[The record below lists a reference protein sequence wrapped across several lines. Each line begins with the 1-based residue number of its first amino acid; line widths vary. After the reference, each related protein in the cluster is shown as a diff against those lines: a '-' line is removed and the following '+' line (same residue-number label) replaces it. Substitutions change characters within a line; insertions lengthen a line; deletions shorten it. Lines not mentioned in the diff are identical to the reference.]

1 MSTTTRTDL
10 VQVLPTARLDL
21 ELTPGPVATG
31 LSAALAA
38 VAALTCALTLFVPGV
53 LTGPPAMN
61 GSARGTAL
69 VALVVAVPALVT
81 AMVLGRAGSVRAVP
95 VWTGAVAYLLY
106 NAVLFVLAI
115 PFGDL
120 FLLDVAT
127 LSLALWS
134 LVTVLHGL
142 DVPRFGALF
151 ARAAPVRAVAVYV
164 WVVVGL
170 NTLAW
175 AAPVVRAM
183 TTDGPPAFLAGTGL
197 TTSPTYIQD
206 LAFWLPAMAVAAGWL
221 WRRAAWGFLV
231 VGSGLVMWVVE
242 SLGIAVDQWLGHAAD
257 PGSAVASV
265 SISPAFAVLAVVG
278 MVPVV
283 ALLRN
288 LPSGA
293 GRAPGDTP
301 ALVRRD
307 GWAWAL
313 VGVEAFVGAMAV
325 LGGVRMIVDGFG
337 MPTDWLVAVDVD
349 SWVLPGIALIAGV
362 AAPQLLAAVL
372 VAAGSRRA
380 VAVGWLAGA
389 GLLAWI
395 VVEMAV
401 LQRYFFLQPVIALL
415 GMVEVALLAL
425 WQASG
430 PTTLPVPGS
439 TRDARDV
446 SGSMR
451 MRRMRRS
458 S

>member
-1 MSTTTRTDL
+1 MSATTRTDL
-10 VQVLPTARLDL
+10 LQVRSEDRQDLD
-21 ELTPGPVATG
+21 LTPGPVATG

-69 VALVVAVPALVT
+69 VALVVAVPVLVT
-81 AMVLGRAGSVRAVP
+81 AMVLARRGSVRAVP
-95 VWTGAVAYLLY
+95 VWIGAVAYLLY
-106 NAVLFVLAI
+106 NAVLFVLAT
-115 PFGDL
+115 PFDDL

-134 LVTVLHGL
+134 LVAVLHGV
-142 DVPRFGALF
+142 DVARFGALF
-151 ARAAPVRAVAVYV
+151 AGGTPVRAVAVYV

-175 AAPVVRAM
+175 TAPVLRAM
-183 TTDGPPAFLAGTGL
+183 AADGPPAFLAGTGL

-206 LAFWLPAMAVAAGWL
+206 LAFWLPAMAVAAAWL

-231 VGSGLVMWVVE
+231 VGSGLVAWVVE

-257 PGSAVASV
+257 PGSEVASA

-278 MVPVV
+278 MVPLV
-283 ALLRN
+283 ALLRG

-293 GRAPGDTP
+293 GRAPGRSPDR
-301 ALVRRD
+301 ARRG

-313 VGVEAFVGAMAV
+313 VGIEAFVGGMAV

-337 MPTDWLVAVDVD
+337 MPTDWLVAAGVD
-349 SWVLPGIALIAGV
+349 SWVLPGIALLAGV

-372 VAAGSRRA
+372 VATGSRWA
-380 VAVGWLAGA
+380 VAVAWVAGG

-395 VVEMAV
+395 VVQMAV
-401 LQRYFFLQPVIALL
+401 LEKYFFLQPVIAVL
-415 GMVEVALLAL
+415 GLAEVALVAL
-425 WQASG
+425 MQASG
-430 PTTLPVPGS
+430 PTTLPVAPA
-439 TRDARDV
+439 TRDARGV
-446 SGSMR
+446 SGSMQ
-451 MRRMRRS
+451 MRRS

>member
-1 MSTTTRTDL
+1 MSVSTRTDL
-10 VQVLPTARLDL
+10 LQVRSTDLPDL
-21 ELTPGPVATG
+21 GLAPGPVATG
-31 LSAALAA
+31 LSAALAT
-38 VAALTCALTLFVPGV
+38 VAALTCALALFVPEV
-53 LTGPPAMN
+53 LTGPPVMN

-69 VALVVAVPALVT
+69 VALVVAVPVLVT
-81 AMVLGRAGSVRAVP
+81 AIVLASRGSVRAVP
-95 VWTGAVAYLLY
+95 VWIGAVTYLLY
-106 NAVLFVLAI
+106 NAILFVLAT
-115 PFGDL
+115 PFDNL
-120 FLLDVAT
+120 FLLEVAT

-134 LVTVLHGL
+134 LVAVLLGV
-142 DVPRFGALF
+142 DVGRFGALF
-151 ARAAPVRAVAVYV
+151 VATAPVRAVAVYV

-175 AAPVVRAM
+175 TAPVLRAM
-183 TTDGPPAFLAGTGL
+183 LTDGPPAFLAGTGL

-206 LAFWLPAMAVAAGWL
+206 LAIWLPAMALGAAWL

-242 SLGIAVDQWLGHAAD
+242 SVGIAVDQWLGHAAD
-257 PGSAVASV
+257 PGSAVASA

-278 MVPVV
+278 MVPLV
-283 ALLRN
+283 ALLRG

-293 GRAPGDTP
+293 GLAPDGAPDR
-301 ALVRRD
+301 VRRG

-313 VGVEAFVGAMAV
+313 VGIEAFVGAMAV

-337 MPTDWLVAVDVD
+337 MPTSWLAAAGVD
-349 SWVLPGIALIAGV
+349 SWVLPGIALLVGV

-372 VAAGSRRA
+372 VTTGSRWA
-380 VAVGWLAGA
+380 VAVAWLAGA

-401 LQRYFFLQPVIALL
+401 LEKYFFLQPVIAVL
-415 GMVEVALLAL
+415 GLAEVSLLAVM
-425 WQASG
+425 QASG
-430 PTTLPVPGS
+430 PTTLPVPPA

-446 SGSMR
+446 SGSMQ
-451 MRRMRRS
+451 MRRS